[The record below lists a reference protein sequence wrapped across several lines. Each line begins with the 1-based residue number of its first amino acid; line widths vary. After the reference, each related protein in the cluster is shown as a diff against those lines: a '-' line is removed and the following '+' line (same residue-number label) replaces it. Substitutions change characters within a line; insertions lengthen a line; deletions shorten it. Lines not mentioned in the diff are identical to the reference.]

1 MGGKVGKAAQA
12 AIRVKEF
19 GAVFGLLIVVL
30 AFSIL
35 SDRFFTWGNMV
46 NIFTVTSELGVMA
59 VGVCFLMISGEFDLS
74 VGSVFAVAPMVG
86 ALVAV
91 EGYPLYVGIIAGLAI
106 AAAIGLVNGQ
116 LVLRTG
122 VPSFI
127 VTLGGMMFFRGVVL
141 ATSGGFPVSYLDP
154 DPLMQFLGGRTAI
167 GLRWSGIWFI
177 ILVVIFQAI
186 LTRTRYGNHVSA
198 VGGNEGTAKAV
209 GINVSKVKL
218 TNFVLCSM
226 TAGLAGFMRF
236 GRFSS
241 VDPTSGR
248 LMELEAIAACVIG
261 GALLSGGYG
270 SIVGAFLGAF
280 LMGVMRS
287 GLILAG
293 APPYWYQGFIGLVL
307 VIAVILNTRIRKAVA
322 GS

>member
-1 MGGKVGKAAQA
+1 MFEKLEKPAQA
-12 AIRVKEF
+12 VFRVKEF
-19 GAVFGLLIVVL
+19 GAVIGLLVVL
-30 AFSIL
+30 LAFTLL
-35 SDRFFTWGNMV
+35 SDRFLTYGNMV
-46 NIFTVTSELGVMA
+46 NIFTVTAELGVMA

-86 ALVAV
+86 ALLAA
-91 EGYPLYVGIIAGLAI
+91 EGQPLAVGIIAGLGV
-106 AAAIGLVNGQ
+106 AAAIGIVNGQ

-141 ATSGGFPVSYLDP
+141 ATSGGFPVSYLEP
-154 DPLMQFLGGRTAI
+154 DPLMNFLGGRTAI

-177 ILVVIFQAI
+177 LLVIIFQAI

-209 GINVSKVKL
+209 GISVSKVKL

-261 GALLSGGYG
+261 GALLTGGYG

-322 GS
+322 GA

>member
-1 MGGKVGKAAQA
+1 MYNSLRKPAQELF
-12 AIRVKEF
+12 RLKEF
-19 GAVFGLLIVVL
+19 GAVAGLLIVLL

-35 SDRFFTWGNMV
+35 SDRFFTYGNMV

-74 VGSVFAVAPMVG
+74 VGSVFAIAPMVG
-86 ALVAV
+86 ALLAV
-91 EGYPLYVGIIAGLAI
+91 EGYPLIVGVLAGLIIAG
-106 AAAIGLVNGQ
+106 AIGFVNGQ

-141 ATSGGFPVSYLDP
+141 ATSGGFPISYLEP
-154 DPLMQFLGGRTAI
+154 DQMMHFLGGRTAI
-167 GLRWSGIWFI
+167 GLRWSGVWFI
-177 ILVVIFQAI
+177 LLVIIFQTI

-209 GINVSKVKL
+209 GISVSKVKL

-280 LMGVMRS
+280 LMGLMRS

-322 GS
+322 GA

>member
-1 MGGKVGKAAQA
+1 MFEKLEKPAQA
-12 AIRVKEF
+12 VFRVKEF
-19 GAVFGLLIVVL
+19 GAVIGLLVVL
-30 AFSIL
+30 LAFTLL
-35 SDRFFTWGNMV
+35 SDRFLTYGNMV
-46 NIFTVTSELGVMA
+46 NIFTVTAELGVMA

-86 ALVAV
+86 ALLAA
-91 EGYPLYVGIIAGLAI
+91 EGQPLAVGIIAGLGV
-106 AAAIGLVNGQ
+106 AAAIGIVNGQ

-141 ATSGGFPVSYLDP
+141 ATSGGFPVSYLEP
-154 DPLMQFLGGRTAI
+154 DPLMNFLGGRTAI

-177 ILVVIFQAI
+177 LLVIIFQAI

-209 GINVSKVKL
+209 GIGVSKVKL

-261 GALLSGGYG
+261 GALLTGGYG

-322 GS
+322 GA